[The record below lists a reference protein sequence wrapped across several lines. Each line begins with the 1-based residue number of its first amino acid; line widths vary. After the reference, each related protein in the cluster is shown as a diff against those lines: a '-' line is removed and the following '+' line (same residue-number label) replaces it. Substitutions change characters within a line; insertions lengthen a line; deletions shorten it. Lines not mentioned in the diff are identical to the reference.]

1 MRAEL
6 DRAALPGPTLD
17 DIRAARE
24 RVSAVVEM
32 TPMETSRYL
41 SGIAAVP
48 VFLKAENLQ
57 RTGSYKIRG
66 AYNRLSQ
73 LTAEERALGVVAS
86 SAGNHAQGVALAA
99 RELGIRATI
108 FMPNGVALPKLQATR
123 GYGADVVLHGD
134 VFDETNAAAREFAQ
148 TSGGVFIP
156 PFDHADVVA
165 GQGTVGLEILEQVP
179 DVGTVIVPIGGGG
192 LISGIASALA
202 QAAPDRDIRIVG
214 VQASNAAPYPG
225 SLEAGEIVP
234 VVVGPTIADGIAVA
248 RPGTLNFDIISRTVD
263 DVVTVRDDDIS
274 RALVILLERAK
285 LVVEPAGAVGVAALL
300 TGAVEPIGPT
310 VVLLSGG
317 NIDPMVMERVIS
329 RGLAA
334 DQRYLKV
341 HIPLPDRPGQLA
353 TIASIISTAN
363 ANVVEVLHTRHG
375 TGLEISEVG
384 IEIHMETR
392 GPEHAQLVL
401 STLRDAGYRPQ
412 ILDR

>member
-1 MRAEL
+1 
-6 DRAALPGPTLD
+6 
-17 DIRAARE
+17 
-24 RVSAVVEM
+24 V
-32 TPMETSRYL
+32 
-41 SGIAAVP
+41 
-48 VFLKAENLQ
+48 
-57 RTGSYKIRG
+57 
-66 AYNRLSQ
+66 
-73 LTAEERALGVVAS
+73 
-86 SAGNHAQGVALAA
+86 
-99 RELGIRATI
+99 
-108 FMPNGVALPKLQATR
+108 
-123 GYGADVVLHGD
+123 
-134 VFDETNAAAREFAQ
+134 
-148 TSGGVFIP
+148 
-156 PFDHADVVA
+156 
-165 GQGTVGLEILEQVP
+165 
-179 DVGTVIVPIGGGG
+179 
-192 LISGIASALA
+192 
-202 QAAPDRDIRIVG
+202 
-214 VQASNAAPYPG
+214 
-225 SLEAGEIVP
+225 
-234 VVVGPTIADGIAVA
+234 
-248 RPGTLNFDIISRTVD
+248 LNFDIISRTVD

-285 LVVEPAGAVGVAALL
+285 LVVEPAGAAGVAALL
-300 TGAVEPIGPT
+300 TGAVEPVGPT

-401 STLRDAGYRPQ
+401 SALRDAGYRPQ